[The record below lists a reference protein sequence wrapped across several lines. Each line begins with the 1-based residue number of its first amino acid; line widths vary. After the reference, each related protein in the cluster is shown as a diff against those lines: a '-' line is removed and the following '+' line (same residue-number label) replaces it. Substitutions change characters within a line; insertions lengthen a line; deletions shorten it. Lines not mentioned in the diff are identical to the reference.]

1 MIRMY
6 RIDNG
11 YHQHGI
17 VDSDVEQPSFD
28 KFNSPLWVSSA
39 AATLADDCLTLLK
52 PNLKACCKAFGVGT
66 MGTNFPPQKGK
77 SIVKSVGFDQH
88 QRQPKQP
95 TRLQWINDNTLSML
109 QLPLPKLGALFLL
122 TGRLFQLLVRICKS
136 LLLINP
142 ERQKRCFQ
150 RVDPST
156 KGISFALI
164 EVIIFSKFDWS
175 WLASKPWKMI
185 KQIVN

>member
-28 KFNSPLWVSSA
+28 KFNSPPWVSSA

-52 PNLKACCKAFGVGT
+52 PNLNACCKAFRVGT

-95 TRLQWINDNTLSML
+95 TRLQWINDNTCNNSQGKKVIKRLMQMLMSAHSILSML

-122 TGRLFQLLVRICKS
+122 TGRLFQLLLRT
-136 LLLINP
+136 
-142 ERQKRCFQ
+142 E
-150 RVDPST
+150 
-156 KGISFALI
+156 
-164 EVIIFSKFDWS
+164 
-175 WLASKPWKMI
+175 LASYAAGVCDSIDDVEYDDFNLFNILEP
-185 KQIVN
+185 

>member
-17 VDSDVEQPSFD
+17 VDSDVEQPSLH
-28 KFNSPLWVSSA
+28 KFNSPPWVSSA

-52 PNLKACCKAFGVGT
+52 PNLNACCKAFRVDT

-95 TRLQWINDNTLSML
+95 TRLQWINDNTSRQKVIKRLMQMLMSAHSILSML

-142 ERQKRCFQ
+142 ERQKFQ
-150 RVDPST
+150 R
-156 KGISFALI
+156 
-164 EVIIFSKFDWS
+164 
-175 WLASKPWKMI
+175 
-185 KQIVN
+185 